1 MSNKITKIGIIL
13 LSLILITSVLTSVYA
28 ADVTETQFADFTFK
42 HSDDFQR
49 TDSQSQDTHGMTF
62 KDKNN
67 TMYTIRDDSG
77 AIPSSYHSSSKDIKI
92 GNWTVNEIKLDDTGS
107 DTVSYQYNIEVK
119 NKNVEIFV
127 IVQDNVNAN
136 WDATQPGNPVNY
148 IINSIT
154 EK

>member
-42 HSDDFQR
+42 HSDDLQR

-92 GNWTVNEIKLDDTGS
+92 GNWTVNEIKLDAPIITNFIKLE
-107 DTVSYQYNIEVK
+107 VERPMQNVPAAIFQINIE
-119 NKNVEIFV
+119 
-127 IVQDNVNAN
+127 
-136 WDATQPGNPVNY
+136 
-148 IINSIT
+148 
-154 EK
+154 